1 MMCTGLRKNL
11 FAVSIPVL
19 VVRSVCIIPF
29 VCEYYHDLCIFLIRR
44 LYWYLVPGTIPVPV
58 PGTQLLPVTRYQV
71 PVPGGICAILPGTP
85 STRYYQLVPE
95 LPNRIPVYSSSQ
107 ILVLLSLLTDDG
119 AGR

>member
-1 MMCTGLRKNL
+1 MHFPDTSL
-11 FAVSIPVL
+11 VL
-19 VVRSVCIIPF
+19 VPCTR
-29 VCEYYHDLCIFLIRR
+29 YHTSTGAR
-44 LYWYLVPGTIPVPV
+44 YTAA
-58 PGTQLLPVTRYQV
+58 TSYQV